1 MKGPMAMNAEH
12 AKHNKEKKIIT
23 AEHAPQA
30 IGPYSVAVVGGC
42 FLFVSGQLGIDPT
55 TGDLK
60 PGVEAQTRQA
70 LTNLKTIL
78 EAADSDLN
86 AVVKTTVFL
95 QNIADFAA
103 VNAVYAEFFT
113 HNPPAR
119 SAVQV
124 AALPRG
130 GLVEIE
136 AIAFLPHGGGAC
148 ECQDS

>member
-1 MKGPMAMNAEH
+1 MPMSAEH
-12 AKHNKEKKIIT
+12 AKHKEKKIIT

-30 IGPYSVAVVGGC
+30 IGPYSVAVAGGC
-42 FLFVSGQLGIDPT
+42 FLFVSGQLGLDPS

-60 PGVEAQTRQA
+60 PDVETQARQA

-78 EAADSDLN
+78 EAAGVDLN

-95 QNIADFAA
+95 KDIADFAA

-124 AALPRG
+124 AALPKG
-130 GLVEIE
+130 GLIEIE
-136 AIAFLPHGGGAC
+136 AIAFLPHGGGTC
-148 ECQDS
+148 ECKDS

>member
-1 MKGPMAMNAEH
+1 MNAEH
-12 AKHNKEKKIIT
+12 AKHHKEKKIIT
-23 AEHAPQA
+23 AENAPQA
-30 IGPYSVAVVGGC
+30 IGPYSLAVVSDC

-60 PGVEAQTRQA
+60 SDVETQARQA

-78 EAADSDLN
+78 EAAGADLN

-95 QNIADFAA
+95 QDMANFAT
-103 VNAVYAEFFT
+103 VNAVYAEFFP

-124 AALPRG
+124 AALPKG

-136 AIAFLPHGGGAC
+136 AIAFLPHDGGRC